1 MMSMP
6 KKINPRRVPA
16 SKADVNRARDKAASD
31 AVHLAMAI
39 FLTVLKDDMGFT
51 NDQIIHV
58 WNRVDKLSQE
68 VAERR
73 INVHD
78 LCGVLESEYSIT
90 LE

>member
-1 MMSMP
+1 MP

-39 FLTVLKDDMGFT
+39 FLTVLKDDMGFN
-51 NDQIIHV
+51 NDQIIQV
-58 WNRVDKLSQE
+58 WDRVDKLSQE

-78 LCGVLESEYSIT
+78 LCGVLEEEYSIT